1 MSILLV
7 RHNPD
12 GSHEIK
18 IYSLESPE
26 ESFVYQYK
34 FTESGILLSCNLDV
48 GTRFQIEYSMQIDID
63 NGFFKPYKRYSP

>member
-12 GSHEIK
+12 GTHQIN
-18 IYSLESPE
+18 IYHLESPE
-26 ESFVYQYK
+26 ESTVYQYK
-34 FTESGILLSCNLDV
+34 FTESGIMLDCTV
-48 GTRFQIEYSMQIDID
+48 DIGTRFQIEYSMQIDID